1 MSDRLAWGLV
11 AAGAYVILFVLL
23 LQLVTRSPELDPRDE
38 AGMDDD
44 QREALRIIHNGED
57 H

>member
-1 MSDRLAWGLV
+1 MSDTLERCLAALIHLAV
-11 AAGAYVILFVLL
+11 IAIFIIAAL
-23 LQLVTRSPELDPRDE
+23 RSPELDPRDE

>member
-11 AAGAYVILFVLL
+11 AAGAYAILFVLFFHY
-23 LQLVTRSPELDPRDE
+23 VTRSPELDPRDE
-38 AGMDDD
+38 AGMDDE